1 MSEKYCIERGC
12 PHGTDVMFKRNLSRF
27 ACSVR
32 IRLALQHLDTDKE
45 SYIPGLYIP
54 SKWEPPLADA
64 NVKARLMEFAERFER
79 LMLHASK
86 RRRNR
91 FNLNPQQYWVLRTLK
106 SDHCFIVVLTDK
118 NLGPAIME

>member
-86 RRRNR
+86 
-91 FNLNPQQYWVLRTLK
+91 
-106 SDHCFIVVLTDK
+106 
-118 NLGPAIME
+118 